1 MDDLEKITKELADL
15 KKRVAHVEKVQ
26 VKTTSGYRGLSVKI
40 GRLIARIT
48 TNENNIRR
56 NSSKR

>member
-1 MDDLEKITKELADL
+1 MDDLKDIMKQIADL
-15 KKRVAHVEKVQ
+15 KKRVLHVENVQ
-26 VKTTSGYRGLSVKI
+26 VKTTSGYRGLAVKI

-56 NSSKR
+56 NNSKR

>member
-1 MDDLEKITKELADL
+1 MDDLKEIMKELTLL

-26 VKTTSGYRGLSVKI
+26 VKTTSGYRGLAVKI

-56 NSSKR
+56 NNSKR